1 MPVVSWWPGSSGTRD
16 GGELGFSRF
25 GRWLWPVPPAAGFEF
40 AVEWPFG
47 GIAETIV
54 ELDGAAIAAA
64 AARPG
69 YYWPPG

>member
-1 MPVVSWWPGSSGTRD
+1 MFFEPRPAGEETVTRQ
-16 GGELGFSRF
+16 
-25 GRWLWPVPPAAGFEF
+25 AGLFEF

-54 ELDGAAIAAA
+54 ELGGAAIAAA

-69 YYWPPG
+69 YYWPPS

>member
-1 MPVVSWWPGSSGTRD
+1 
-16 GGELGFSRF
+16 
-25 GRWLWPVPPAAGFEF
+25 
-40 AVEWPFG
+40 VEWPFG